1 MEDRHVILHDLKAY
15 LPSNM
20 QSKIGSDEHVSYY
33 AVFDGHAGMKDS
45 SFMISHHSSLQF
57 IG

>member
-20 QSKIGSDEHVSYY
+20 QAKIGSDEHVSYY
-33 AVFDGHAGMKDS
+33 AVFDGHAGEKD
-45 SFMISHHSSLQF
+45 IS
-57 IG
+57 IMT